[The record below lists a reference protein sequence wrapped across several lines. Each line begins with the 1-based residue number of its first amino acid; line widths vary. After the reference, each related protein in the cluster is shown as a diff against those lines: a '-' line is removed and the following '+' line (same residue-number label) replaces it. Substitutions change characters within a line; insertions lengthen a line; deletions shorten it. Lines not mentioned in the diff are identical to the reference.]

1 MSKGKS
7 ITLLSILSVIVAL
20 VMVLTFA
27 RFPVGTI
34 KTYNSALRAIELD
47 YDIEGGV
54 AYTLT
59 LAPDNENEVKD
70 NIDDV
75 VETIKYRLDALGYSA
90 FSVKALMSTE
100 EGVEDYDI
108 RIEAKNTETLASD
121 IQAIVA
127 YGEVE
132 FFGGSA
138 ENPTTEILTD
148 MKVIEDAKYLGM
160 YEDGNYVLSIEFTK
174 EAKDAL
180 VELIEAQDSYYLK
193 INCGENANG
202 EENTLFNSSISAN
215 AFDGNFLGISGLPS
229 EEDANRLVLQIK
241 SGGLAYKYEL
251 SEAAKVG
258 SPYGNKIGA
267 KCAIAVAALVVV
279 IMVALILIYK
289 GFGIISALSTL
300 LFILAE
306 IWMMIAVP
314 GVVVSMGGVLG
325 IILATILASYGMIVT
340 CSRVKEEYAHSEKTV
355 KAAIN
360 KGFNQS
366 LIPVIGAHIVS
377 GVIALCLLAFTS
389 GMVKCFAITFGIGVG
404 VSLIA
409 TLVFTRM
416 FTALILPLVKDKEK
430 FLNMKKAEV

>member
-75 VETIKYRLDALGYSA
+75 VETIEYRLDALGYSV

-121 IQAIVA
+121 IQAIAA

-132 FFGGSA
+132 FLGGA
-138 ENPTTEILTD
+138 EENPTSEILSD
-148 MKVIEDAKYLGM
+148 MKVIEDAKYVGM
-160 YEDGNYVLSIEFTK
+160 YEDGNYVISIEFTK

-193 INCGENANG
+193 INCGETANG

-215 AFDGNFLGISGLPS
+215 AFDGNFLGISGIPS

-251 SEAAKVG
+251 SEAVEVG
-258 SPYGNKIGA
+258 SPYGENIGA

-289 GFGIISALSTL
+289 GFGIISAISTL
-300 LFILAE
+300 LFILIE

-314 GVVVSMGGVLG
+314 GIVLSLGGVIG
-325 IILATILASYGMIVT
+325 IVLATILAAYGMIVT
-340 CSRVKEEYAHSEKTV
+340 CSRVKEEYAYSEKTV

-366 LIPVIGAHIVS
+366 LIPVIGAHIIS

-389 GMVKCFAITFGIGVG
+389 GALKCFAITFGIGAG

-416 FTALILPLVKDKEK
+416 FTALILPLAKDKEK